1 MRHAIY
7 MYHVVPPHHKPDTDT
22 DTDKPDTELVTLK
35 KDHLLLLETHPS
47 VLKYVSPSNVKLHN
61 VWLPKSVAF
70 KCDTA
75 VAMGYDGSTLANVM

>member
-1 MRHAIY
+1 MRHAI
-7 MYHVVPPHHKPDTDT
+7 YHVVPPHHKPDTDT
-22 DTDKPDTELVTLK
+22 DNELVTLK

>member
-1 MRHAIY
+1 MPFTTW
-7 MYHVVPPHHKPDTDT
+7 YHHTTNLTLTLTLTD
-22 DTDKPDTELVTLK
+22 ELVTLK

>member
-1 MRHAIY
+1 MH
-7 MYHVVPPHHKPDTDT
+7 YHVVPPHHKRDTDT
-22 DTDKPDTELVTLK
+22 TCTMNVTIK

>member
-1 MRHAIY
+1 MSVSMRHAFTTWY
-7 MYHVVPPHHKPDTDT
+7 PLWCTPAPPHTNPT
-22 DTDKPDTELVTLK
+22 LTLK